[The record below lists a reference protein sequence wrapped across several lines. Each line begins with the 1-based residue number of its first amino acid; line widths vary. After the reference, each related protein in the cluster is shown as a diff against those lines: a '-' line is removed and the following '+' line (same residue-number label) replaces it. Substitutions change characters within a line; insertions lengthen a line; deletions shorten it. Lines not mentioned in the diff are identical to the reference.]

1 MLDNILIVIDMQND
15 FIDGSLGSTEALDIL
30 ENANNF
36 IEHFDGEIIFT
47 LDTHDENYLNTN
59 EGKHLPIIHCRK
71 NTLGHSL
78 NTSLK
83 KFVKDDTKIFE
94 KDQFS
99 SLDLV
104 NYLKSKN
111 NKYLNIN
118 LLGLCTD
125 ICVVSNAL
133 LLKTFFPESHICV
146 ISKAC
151 AGSTKEKHEAA
162 LNVMES
168 CQIEIL

>member
-15 FIDGSLGSTEALDIL
+15 FIDGSLGSTEALNIL
-30 ENANNF
+30 ENANDF
-36 IEHFDGEIIFT
+36 IEHFEGEIIFT
-47 LDTHDENYLNTN
+47 LDTH

-78 NTSLK
+78 NASLK

-146 ISKAC
+146 ISRAC

>member
-15 FIDGSLGSTEALDIL
+15 FIDGSLGSTEALNIL

-36 IEHFDGEIIFT
+36 IEHFEGEIIFT
-47 LDTHDENYLNTN
+47 LDTHDE
-59 EGKHLPIIHCRK
+59 I
-71 NTLGHSL
+71 SL
-78 NTSLK
+78 NASLK

>member
-1 MLDNILIVIDMQND
+1 MKIFYHTHRTQKLQ
-15 FIDGSLGSTEALDIL
+15 L
-30 ENANNF
+30 EN
-36 IEHFDGEIIFT
+36 H
-47 LDTHDENYLNTN
+47 
-59 EGKHLPIIHCRK
+59 
-71 NTLGHSL
+71 
-78 NTSLK
+78 
-83 KFVKDDTKIFE
+83 
-94 KDQFS
+94 
-99 SLDLV
+99 
-104 NYLKSKN
+104 KN

-133 LLKTFFPESHICV
+133 LLKTFFPESNICV
-146 ISKAC
+146 IGKAC